1 MNDLFKEFGEGKE
14 GGLRILAFPS
24 NQFGWQEPR
33 SNDAIA
39 EFAQSKNV
47 KFDMMEKVDVN
58 GENSSIVFMWL
69 KMCTGTTSS
78 AITWN
83 FGTYWLVTKDGKA
96 TRHDNASPKDLHCL
110 IADSLK

>member
-14 GGLRILAFPS
+14 GGLRILGFPC

-58 GENSSIVFMWL
+58 GENSSMVFMWL
-69 KMCTGTTSS
+69 KMCTGTTAS

-96 TRHDNASPKDLHCL
+96 TRHDNVSPKDLHCL
-110 IADSLK
+110 ISDSLK